1 VEAVKFETKLKNKK
15 TGYVQYEIKFTT
27 DNGTQG
33 VVVVGLD
40 GWDHDK
46 GERRNNPDNVWYHR
60 STKGKQVRLS
70 MNGPSWFGLD
80 ELSDLTM
87 EINRCYGDLY
97 TNYFGSKEVER

>member
-40 GWDHDK
+40 GWDQDQ
-46 GERRNNPDNVWYHR
+46 GENRNNYADYR
-60 STKGKQVRLS
+60 FYRCTKGKQVRMS
-70 MNGPSWFGLD
+70 MNGPSWFSLD
-80 ELSDLTM
+80 ELSDLNM
-87 EINRCYGDLY
+87 EINRCYRDLY
-97 TNYFGSKEVER
+97 TNYFGSKDVEQ